1 MWCHLSQLCRFI
13 FSLYLWWPSF
23 KSCSSNILHAHKVI
37 MAEYVALS
45 IEDLVKDVYRI
56 DTSIKLL
63 RIKVELLAPLAFMY
77 SEY

>member
-1 MWCHLSQLCRFI
+1 
-13 FSLYLWWPSF
+13 
-23 KSCSSNILHAHKVI
+23 

-77 SEY
+77 SEYWFLESLTITA